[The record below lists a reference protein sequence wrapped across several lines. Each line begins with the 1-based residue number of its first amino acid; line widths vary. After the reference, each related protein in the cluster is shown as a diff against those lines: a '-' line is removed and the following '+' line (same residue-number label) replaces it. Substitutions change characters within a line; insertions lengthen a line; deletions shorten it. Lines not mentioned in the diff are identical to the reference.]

1 MRKETQHEKIIH
13 YIERYGSI
21 TPMDAFNDLGI
32 TRLAARIHDI
42 RMSGIAIQGDFEAST
57 NRFGETVHYMRYRR
71 VG

>member
-21 TPMDAFNDLGI
+21 TPFDAFREFGI
-32 TRLAARIHDI
+32 TRLAARIFELRLKGVNI
-42 RMSGIAIQGDFEAST
+42 VGERESGK
-57 NRFGETVHYMRYRR
+57 NRFGESVSYMRYRR